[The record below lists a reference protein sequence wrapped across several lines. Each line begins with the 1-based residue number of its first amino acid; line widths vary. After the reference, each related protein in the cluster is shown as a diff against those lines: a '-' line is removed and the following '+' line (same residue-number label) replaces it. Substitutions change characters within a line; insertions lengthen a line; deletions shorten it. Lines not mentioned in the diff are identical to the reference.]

1 MPISAPRP
9 SADDP
14 LFPTGSETA
23 AATTPAG
30 QGAAHGD
37 ASDPRRPAARTT
49 LSRERIVTSAIELI
63 DNDGVSALTMR
74 RLGARLDVEAM
85 SLYRYVNGRED
96 LLEAVVD
103 ALVHT
108 IEIPAVGQLQPV
120 DGWQAF
126 LQVLAHDVRR
136 LAREHPSAFPLIAT
150 RHPAAPWLRPPLRS
164 LRLVEG
170 FLTGLQARG
179 FTEDQA
185 VAAYRS
191 FTSFLLGHLLLES
204 AVHGATMSPVEEPLD
219 EGDADLPNRDE
230 ELDLDDYPTVSRLR
244 QPLAEDHSDEEFEE
258 ALEHLLVRL
267 DLEHAQ

>member
-1 MPISAPRP
+1 MSSSR
-9 SADDP
+9 
-14 LFPTGSETA
+14 PTGPTGDPTDRPGLTRARIVA
-23 AATTPAG
+23 AAV
-30 QGAAHGD
+30 D
-37 ASDPRRPAARTT
+37 
-49 LSRERIVTSAIELI
+49 LI
-63 DNDGVSALTMR
+63 DAQGVAALTMR

-103 ALVHT
+103 ALVDT
-108 IEIPAVGQLQPV
+108 IEIPGPGQLQPV

-136 LAREHPSAFPLIAT
+136 LALEHPAAFPLIAT

-164 LRLVEG
+164 LRVVEA
-170 FLTGLQARG
+170 FLDGLRSRG
-179 FTEDQA
+179 FSDRQA

-204 AVHGATMSPVEEPLD
+204 AMQGADMSPAEEPLD
-219 EGDADLPNRDE
+219 EGDADLPNQDAQLSLAE
-230 ELDLDDYPTVSRLR
+230 YPTLTRLR
-244 QPLAEDHSDEEFEE
+244 TALTEDHTEDEFEQ

-267 DLEHAQ
+267 DLELAQ

>member
-1 MPISAPRP
+1 
-9 SADDP
+9 
-14 LFPTGSETA
+14 
-23 AATTPAG
+23 
-30 QGAAHGD
+30 
-37 ASDPRRPAARTT
+37 
-49 LSRERIVTSAIELI
+49 
-63 DNDGVSALTMR
+63 MR

-126 LQVLAHDVRR
+126 LQVIAHDVRR
-136 LAREHPSAFPLIAT
+136 LARDHPAAFPLIAT

-170 FLTGLQARG
+170 FLSGLEARG

-191 FTSFLLGHLLLES
+191 FTSFLLGHLLLQS
-204 AVHGATMSPVEEPLD
+204 AVHGATMSPPEEPLD

-230 ELDLDDYPTVSRLR
+230 ELDIHDYPTVSRLR

-267 DLEHAQ
+267 ELEHAQ